1 MKGVPAGVYF
11 SEMTPNIPQID
22 GVEAG
27 CCLMCGGPGP
37 TSNVRFNQNIGAL
50 VMRFSKTVEGPL
62 CASCV
67 TSAFWSCTLTTLFL
81 GWWGLISLF
90 LTPIFIL
97 GNLISYASAT
107 RRWGAVLGGLALFV
121 GAIALLIVWLAS
133 ASDARPRRR
142 VDAAPLRWTRT
153 A

>member
-1 MKGVPAGVYF
+1 MI
-11 SEMTPNIPQID
+11 PNIPQID

-27 CCLMCGGPGP
+27 RCLLCGGPGP

-50 VMRFSKTVEGPL
+50 IMRFSKTVEGPL
-62 CASCV
+62 CPRCIN
-67 TSAFWSCTLTTLFL
+67 SAFWSCTLTTLFL

-90 LTPIFIL
+90 LTPIFIV

-107 RRWGAVLGGLALFV
+107 RRWGVVLGILAIFV
-121 GAIALLIVWLAS
+121 AGIVLIITLLAS
-133 ASDARPRRR
+133 AADSRPRRR
-142 VDAAPLRWTRT
+142 VDAPPLRWTRS